1 MGIFQNME
9 CSTRLLVETWWIA
22 AVAPLICIQLTRL
35 LISQA
40 QRVGLVD
47 HPGGRKR
54 HRAPTPLVG
63 GLAIFLTIM
72 VSALFL
78 GRMPGA
84 SWSLFMALLV
94 TLVIGLADDVH
105 EVGHQAKFLA
115 QIVAALIIVF
125 GTSVQ
130 VTSLGDLLG
139 YGPIILGK
147 WSALVTVIAIVG
159 LMNAVN
165 MIDGLDGLAGTLVL
179 LPLLLLSGIAFGSEH
194 TLQTLEMLVI
204 AGAIAG
210 FLSFNLRTPWQSR
223 AVIFMGDTG
232 GMLLGLLLAWNSIQ
246 LAGYA
251 DAPIKPI
258 TVVWIIAMPLL
269 DMGCV
274 MMLRIWQGKSP
285 FHADRQ
291 HLHHI
296 LQRGGYTCGQV
307 VFIMSGLSLIGAIG
321 ALEAQRIGTPEY
333 VMFYGFLLV
342 LAIYLA
348 ALAKP
353 KQTLQLISLWLPPKV
368 VAPPRYGF
376 QISAENE

>member
-1 MGIFQNME
+1 ME
-9 CSTRLLVETWWIA
+9 CSTRLLIETWWIA
-22 AVAPLICIQLTRL
+22 AVAPLVCVQLTHL
-35 LISQA
+35 LITQA

-47 HPGGRKR
+47 NPGGRKR

-72 VSALFL
+72 VSSLFL

-94 TLVIGLADDVH
+94 TLVIGLADDAH
-105 EVGHQAKFLA
+105 EVGHRAKFLA

-130 VTSLGDLLG
+130 VTTLGNLLG
-139 YGPIILGK
+139 YGPIILGQ
-147 WSALVTVIAIVG
+147 WSPLVTAISIVG
-159 LMNAVN
+159 LMNAIN

-179 LPLLLLSGIAFGSEH
+179 LPLLLLSGVAFGSDRA
-194 TLQTLEMLVI
+194 LLALEMLVVT
-204 AGAIAG
+204 GAIAG
-210 FLSFNLRTPWQSR
+210 FLSFNLRTPWRSR

-232 GMLLGLLLAWNSIQ
+232 GLLLGLLLAWNSIQ

-251 DAPIKPI
+251 GAPIKPI
-258 TVVWIIAMPLL
+258 TVVWILAIPLL
-269 DMGCV
+269 DMGSV

-291 HLHHI
+291 HLHHL

-307 VFIMSGLSLIGAIG
+307 VFIMSGLSLVGAIS
-321 ALEAQRIGTPEY
+321 ALELQRIGAPEY
-333 VMFYGFLLV
+333 AMFYGFLLV

-353 KQTLQLISLWLPPKV
+353 KRTLQIIYLLLPPKV